1 MKLLSTIILMS
12 LSALAA
18 AHTGDHQGLWHDH
31 GAMAQ
36 ILVLTASLLGFVT
49 VSLIKRNQQ
58 AGQEKVKIENTNN
71 SKSTDTSGLL

>member
-1 MKLLSTIILMS
+1 
-12 LSALAA
+12 
-18 AHTGDHQGLWHDH
+18 
-31 GAMAQ
+31 MAQ